1 MFHAYAITSYVFSL
15 RGTEGLL
22 IDLATLNRFWD
33 TGKDKRQ
40 PYVVIPLRGKLKGE
54 SNHFCHLIPCVPI
67 TSSEIRV
74 EASLYRLKELKQTL
88 GFVDGPA
95 ISSIQGRVLTTRSLD
110 DSFLDILEELFETSR
125 QMFPAHIKSEE
136 DLRMKYQGFR
146 SFRRTSDTQA
156 IQMKIDQTDIDVVN
170 RWKTVEKAKG
180 SRPSRPMRQHY
191 ADFSL
196 LIDPFLRY
204 TWAM

>member
-1 MFHAYAITSYVFSL
+1 MGQDWRPNQALSLELMLAVLEMTESRINDAVSVEEAHRWIVFHAYATTSYVISL

-67 TSSEIRV
+67 TSSGIRV

-88 GFVDGPA
+88 GFA
-95 ISSIQGRVLTTRSLD
+95 MVL
-110 DSFLDILEELFETSR
+110 
-125 QMFPAHIKSEE
+125 QYPQ
-136 DLRMKYQGFR
+136 Y
-146 SFRRTSDTQA
+146 
-156 IQMKIDQTDIDVVN
+156 
-170 RWKTVEKAKG
+170 KAE
-180 SRPSRPMRQHY
+180 S
-191 ADFSL
+191 
-196 LIDPFLRY
+196 
-204 TWAM
+204 